1 MSVSTFKAAVI
12 LHISA
17 IKACVTQWLRG
28 CRDCD
33 RMVVGFTTTCAMS
46 AYHHK
51 SCQFEPRSWWGVLY
65 ITLCDKVCQWL
76 ATGRWF
82 SAGTPASST
91 KKTDCH
97 DITEILLK
105 VALNTINEAKLTQWL
120 FVNMFMQSHCQL
132 LWNHF
137 YLWST
142 NFHEIK
148 NPTNNETWEAVWHL
162 YIAIYVVLEWPR
174 LSEPAA
180 YGTVDNFND
189 EISTSILFNGL

>member
-1 MSVSTFKAAVI
+1 LKVSTYIITSITGCPIGLAAILVIMSVSTFKAAVI

-120 FVNMFMQSHCQL
+120 ICQYVYAVSLSVTVKSLLFVEYQF
-132 LWNHF
+132 
-137 YLWST
+137 
-142 NFHEIK
+142 
-148 NPTNNETWEAVWHL
+148 
-162 YIAIYVVLEWPR
+162 PR
-174 LSEPAA
+174 
-180 YGTVDNFND
+180 N
-189 EISTSILFNGL
+189 